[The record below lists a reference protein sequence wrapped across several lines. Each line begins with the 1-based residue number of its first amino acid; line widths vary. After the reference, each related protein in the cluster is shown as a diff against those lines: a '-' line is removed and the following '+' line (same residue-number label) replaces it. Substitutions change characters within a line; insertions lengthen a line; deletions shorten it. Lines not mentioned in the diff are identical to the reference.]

1 MATSES
7 KLWYLENVN
16 LLKDMSKDVKHEVH
30 EKTVMRT
37 VNKGQFI
44 YFPEEQSTNIYF
56 LKKGRVMIGTYSDDG
71 RELIKAYL
79 QPGEMFGEMSLTG
92 EGKRSD
98 FAKAADNDTL
108 ICAMPLHEMQHLAQ
122 KDSSLNIRL
131 TKFLGLRMKKLER
144 GYESLLFKDS
154 RTRIID
160 FLKEMAEESGEK
172 VGLETRIKLNLTHS
186 DIAKLT
192 ATSRQTVTTVLNDL
206 KKSNLI
212 NFDRKKILIR
222 DLRELA

>member
-1 MATSES
+1 
-7 KLWYLENVN
+7 
-16 LLKDMSKDVKHEVH
+16 
-30 EKTVMRT
+30 
-37 VNKGQFI
+37 
-44 YFPEEQSTNIYF
+44 
-56 LKKGRVMIGTYSDDG
+56 
-71 RELIKAYL
+71 
-79 QPGEMFGEMSLTG
+79 
-92 EGKRSD
+92 
-98 FAKAADNDTL
+98 
-108 ICAMPLHEMQHLAQ
+108 MPLHEMQHLAQ

-131 TKFLGLRMKKLER
+131 TKFLGLRMKKLEKR
-144 GYESLLFKDS
+144 YESLLFKDS

-206 KKSNLI
+206 KKNNLI

-222 DLRELA
+222 DLEELA

>member
-16 LLKDMSKDVKHEVH
+16 PLKDMSKDVKHEVH

-92 EGKRSD
+92 EGKRSFCQSCRSRHVD
-98 FAKAADNDTL
+98 LCYAA
-108 ICAMPLHEMQHLAQ
+108 
-122 KDSSLNIRL
+122 S
-131 TKFLGLRMKKLER
+131 
-144 GYESLLFKDS
+144 
-154 RTRIID
+154 
-160 FLKEMAEESGEK
+160 
-172 VGLETRIKLNLTHS
+172 
-186 DIAKLT
+186 
-192 ATSRQTVTTVLNDL
+192 
-206 KKSNLI
+206 
-212 NFDRKKILIR
+212 
-222 DLRELA
+222 